1 MPATRASLSSSRD
14 RRYSSAHL
22 SVRLPPLDRRC
33 RVLSEHSGLSLAGG
47 EQEADFE
54 QAKTELIDG
63 EQNKQLE
70 KALPKALTG
79 WGDWTGKGVKPS
91 KRPSSFMKDLES
103 KRKAFIASRKKRADD
118 GLRHVLINE
127 KKNKKAAVFEASSVP
142 FGFGNRSL
150 YEASIRQ
157 PVDRDWNTAATT
169 KRQTQQEVVT
179 RLGNVIAPLKM
190 TKGRKATKRRP
201 LAR

>member
-1 MPATRASLSSSRD
+1 MYASVCVATT
-14 RRYSSAHL
+14 
-22 SVRLPPLDRRC
+22 SVRVRSGSYNPQVSMYTSALPPP
-33 RVLSEHSGLSLAGG
+33 
-47 EQEADFE
+47 
-54 QAKTELIDG
+54 EL
-63 EQNKQLE
+63 
-70 KALPKALTG
+70 
-79 WGDWTGKGVKPS
+79 VKM
-91 KRPSSFMKDLES
+91 R
-103 KRKAFIASRKKRADD
+103 
-118 GLRHVLINE
+118 
-127 KKNKKAAVFEASSVP
+127 KAAVFEASSVP

-157 PVDRDWNTAATT
+157 PVGRDWNTAATT